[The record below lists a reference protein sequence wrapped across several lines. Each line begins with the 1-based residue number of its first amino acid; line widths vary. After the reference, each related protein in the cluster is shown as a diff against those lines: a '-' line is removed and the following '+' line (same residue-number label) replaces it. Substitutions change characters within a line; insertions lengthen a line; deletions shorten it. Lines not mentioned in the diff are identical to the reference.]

1 MAEQQPSTTAA
12 PPCRPAGTTE
22 HSWCKAVPGGTGI
35 TVLALLLSKSLD
47 ISLLQNALH
56 KLQNSNPILKSQLH
70 YEPATNS
77 YSYIIP
83 STSHLQIQPFDLS
96 STAQILRR
104 IKTPNLNSVSDFH
117 LILEHEINCNSW
129 ANTATSSSSGTHK
142 LQMLDPSLNTA
153 TTSES
158 DIDVLFAS
166 IYRLDDEKSVVT
178 LRIHTSVCDRA
189 AALALLRKLLE
200 LMSSEKQDGEG
211 TELELLKKMEVGLG
225 IEEYIPAGKANKPF
239 WARGIDMVGYG
250 LNALRF
256 SNLKF
261 MDTESTRGSQVVKL
275 QLNKEDT
282 DRILDGCKTR
292 DIKLC
297 GLLAAAGLIAA
308 HSSKG
313 LNENQWEKYGI
324 VTLINCRSIL
334 DPVLSPD
341 FPGFYHSAILN
352 THDVKGGDDLWEL
365 AKRSYTSFANAKNN
379 NKHFSDM
386 GDLNFLM
393 CKAIDNPG
401 LTPSSSLRTSLISVF
416 EDPVIDTSS
425 KVHQEIG
432 LEDFSGC
439 ASVHGVGPSIAIFDT
454 IRDGQLDCA
463 CVYPFPLHTR
473 EQMMELIGEMKRILV
488 DW

>member
-1 MAEQQPSTTAA
+1 MAEQPITAAA
-12 PPCRPAGTTE
+12 PPSDSQTRPAGNTE
-22 HSWCKAVPGGTGI
+22 NSWCKAVPGGTGI
-35 TVLALLLSKSLD
+35 TVLALLLSKSPNIL
-47 ISLLQNALH
+47 LLQNALH

-70 YEPATNS
+70 YSQTTNS
-77 YSYIIP
+77 YSYTIP

-96 STAQILRR
+96 STAEILRNL
-104 IKTPNLNSVSDFH
+104 KTSDVTSFSDFH
-117 LILEHEINCNSW
+117 LIFEHEINMNSW
-129 ANTATSSSSGTHK
+129 ISHNSTFPSSDSNT
-142 LQMLDPSLNTA
+142 
-153 TTSES
+153 
-158 DIDVLFAS
+158 DIFFAS
-166 IYRLDDEKSVVT
+166 TYQLNDEKSVVV
-178 LRIHTSVCDRA
+178 LRIHASVCDRA

-200 LMSSEKQDGEG
+200 LMSEKNGEG
-211 TELELLKKMEVGLG
+211 AELELLKKMEVGLG
-225 IEEYIPAGKANKPF
+225 IEEYIPAGKASKPF

-250 LNALRF
+250 LNSFRF

-261 MDTESTRGSQVVKL
+261 MDSETTRGSQVVKL
-275 QLNKEDT
+275 KLNKEDT

-292 DIKLC
+292 GIKLC

-313 LNENQWEKYGI
+313 LNENQWEKYAI

-365 AKRSYTSFANAKNN
+365 AKRTYTSFINAKNN

-393 CKAIDNPG
+393 CRAIDNPS

-416 EDPVIDTSS
+416 EDPVIDTTST
-425 KVHQEIG
+425 VHQEIG
-432 LEDFSGC
+432 LEDFIGC
-439 ASVHGVGPSIAIFDT
+439 ASAHGVGPSIAIFDT

-473 EQMMELIGEMKRILV
+473 EQMQELIGEMKRILV

>member
-1 MAEQQPSTTAA
+1 MAKQPNTTLT
-12 PPCRPAGTTE
+12 PPSNLQTRPAGATE
-22 HSWCKAVPGGTGI
+22 YSWCRAVPGGTGI
-35 TVLALLLSKSLD
+35 TVLALLLSKSPN
-47 ISLLQNALH
+47 ISVLQNALN
-56 KLQNSNPILKSQLH
+56 KLLNSNPILKSQLH
-70 YEPATNS
+70 YSSTTNS
-77 YSYIIP
+77 YSYTIP
-83 STSHLQIQPFDLS
+83 SNSHLQIQPFDLS
-96 STAQILRR
+96 STAQILR
-104 IKTPNLNSVSDFH
+104 TLNNNNNLINETDFH
-117 LILEHEINCNSW
+117 LILEHEMNQNSW
-129 ANTATSSSSGTHK
+129 SETSSNFIS
-142 LQMLDPSLNTA
+142 N
-153 TTSES
+153 
-158 DIDVLFAS
+158 VFFAS
-166 IYRLDDEKSVVT
+166 TYQLNESSSVLT

-189 AALALLRKLLE
+189 AALAVLRKLLE
-200 LMSSEKQDGEG
+200 LTMMSEEENEG
-211 TELELLKKMEVGLG
+211 GGTKLELLKKMEVGLG

-250 LNALRF
+250 LNSLRF

-261 MDTESTRGSQVVKL
+261 MDSESTRGSQVVKL
-275 QLNKEDT
+275 ELNKEDT

-292 DIKLC
+292 GIKLC

-313 LNENQWEKYGI
+313 LNENQWEKYAI

-365 AKRSYTSFANAKNN
+365 AKRCYTSFINAKNN

-416 EDPVIDTSS
+416 EDPVIDTTSTL
-425 KVHQEIG
+425 HQEIG
-432 LEDFSGC
+432 LEDFIGC

-473 EQMMELIGEMKRILV
+473 EQMQELIGEMKRILV
-488 DW
+488 D

>member
-1 MAEQQPSTTAA
+1 MAEQKSITTAA
-12 PPCRPAGTTE
+12 PPCELKIRPAGSTE

-35 TVLALLLSKSLD
+35 TVLALLLLKSPD

-56 KLQNSNPILKSQLH
+56 KLQNSYPILKSQLH
-70 YEPATNS
+70 YESTTNS

-96 STAQILRR
+96 STDQILRHIR
-104 IKTPNLNSVSDFH
+104 IPNLSDFH
-117 LILEHEINCNSW
+117 LILEHEINCNPW
-129 ANTATSSSSGTHK
+129 ASASSSSGIDHK
-142 LQMLDPSLNTA
+142 LQILNPSLNIA
-153 TTSES
+153 TSLDS
-158 DIDVLFAS
+158 DTDVFFTS
-166 IYRLDDEKSVVT
+166 IYQLNDEKSVLT
-178 LRIHTSVCDRA
+178 LRIHTSICDRA
-189 AALALLRKLLE
+189 ASLALLRKLLE
-200 LMSSEKQDGEG
+200 LMSEEDGEG
-211 TELELLKKMEVGLG
+211 AELELGENVEVGLG
-225 IEEYIPAGKANKPF
+225 IEEYIPTGKANKPF
-239 WARGIDMVGYG
+239 WVRGIDMVGYG
-250 LNALRF
+250 LNSLRF

-261 MDTESTRGSQVVKL
+261 MDSESTRGSQVVKL

-282 DRILDGCKTR
+282 DHILDGCKTR
-292 DIKLC
+292 GIKLC

-313 LNENQWEKYGI
+313 LNENQWEKYAI

-365 AKRSYTSFANAKNN
+365 AKRSYTSFANSKNN

-393 CKAIDNPG
+393 CRAIDNPG

-416 EDPVIDTSS
+416 EDPVIGTSS
-425 KVHQEIG
+425 TVHEEIG
-432 LEDFSGC
+432 LEDFIGC

-454 IRDGQLDCA
+454 IRDGKLDCA

-473 EQMMELIGEMKRILV
+473 EQMQEFIGEMKRILV

>member
-1 MAEQQPSTTAA
+1 MPFTN
-12 PPCRPAGTTE
+12 
-22 HSWCKAVPGGTGI
+22 
-35 TVLALLLSKSLD
+35 SK
-47 ISLLQNALH
+47 I
-56 KLQNSNPILKSQLH
+56 PIL
-70 YEPATNS
+70 
-77 YSYIIP
+77 
-83 STSHLQIQPFDLS
+83 S
-96 STAQILRR
+96 S
-104 IKTPNLNSVSDFH
+104 NLNSTTNQPLTLTLTSFPPLLIFKSNRSISHQRTKFSDTSEF
-117 LILEHEINCNSW
+117 LIFPIF
-129 ANTATSSSSGTHK
+129 TSSSSTKSTVTPGRAHPA
-142 LQMLDPSLNTA
+142 LQELIINFKSKSVSEYRHVIGFRHRRFFHEHYQLN
-153 TTSES
+153 
-158 DIDVLFAS
+158 
-166 IYRLDDEKSVVT
+166 DEKSVLT

-189 AALALLRKLLE
+189 ASLALMRKLLE
-200 LMSSEKQDGEG
+200 LMSEEDGEG
-211 TELELLKKMEVGLG
+211 AELELGENVEVGLG
-225 IEEYIPAGKANKPF
+225 IEEYIPTGKANKPF

-250 LNALRF
+250 LNSLRF

-261 MDTESTRGSQVVKL
+261 MDSESTRGSQVVKL

-292 DIKLC
+292 GIKLC

-313 LNENQWEKYGI
+313 LNENQWEKYAI

-365 AKRSYTSFANAKNN
+365 AKRSYTSFANSKNN

-393 CKAIDNPG
+393 CRAIDNPG
-401 LTPSSSLRTSLISVF
+401 LTPSSSLRTSSISVF
-416 EDPVIDTSS
+416 EDPVIGTSS
-425 KVHQEIG
+425 TVHEEIG
-432 LEDFSGC
+432 LEDFIGC

-454 IRDGQLDCA
+454 IRDGKLDCA

-473 EQMMELIGEMKRILV
+473 EQMQEFIGEMKRILV

>member
-1 MAEQQPSTTAA
+1 MGEQPTTTEALPSDFQT
-12 PPCRPAGTTE
+12 RPAGTTE

-35 TVLALLLSKSLD
+35 TVLALLLSKSPN
-47 ISLLQNALH
+47 ISLLQNTLH

-70 YEPATNS
+70 YSQTTNS
-77 YSYIIP
+77 FTYTIP
-83 STSHLQIQPFDLS
+83 STSHLQIQPYDQS
-96 STAQILRR
+96 STAEILRN
-104 IKTPNLNSVSDFH
+104 INSTDSNVTDFH
-117 LILEHEINCNSW
+117 LILEHELNTNSW
-129 ANTATSSSSGTHK
+129 GTDHNSSDSGT
-142 LQMLDPSLNTA
+142 
-153 TTSES
+153 
-158 DIDVLFAS
+158 DIFFAS
-166 IYRLDDEKSVVT
+166 IYQLNEEKTVVT
-178 LRIHTSVCDRA
+178 LRLHTSVCDRA

-200 LMSSEKQDGEG
+200 LMSEKNGG
-211 TELELLKKMEVGLG
+211 AELEFLKKMEVGLG
-225 IEEYIPAGKANKPF
+225 IEEYIPAGKASKPF
-239 WARGIDMVGYG
+239 WARGIDMLGYG
-250 LNALRF
+250 LNSVRF

-261 MDTESTRGSQVVKL
+261 MDSVSRRGSQVVKL
-275 QLNKEDT
+275 KLNKEET
-282 DRILDGCKTR
+282 GRILEGCKER

-313 LNENQWEKYGI
+313 LNENQWEKYAI

-365 AKRSYTSFANAKNN
+365 AKRTYTSFINAKNN

-393 CKAIDNPG
+393 CRAIDNPG

-416 EDPVIDTSS
+416 EDPVIDTTSA
-425 KVHQEIG
+425 VHQEIG
-432 LEDFSGC
+432 LEDFIGC
-439 ASVHGVGPSIAIFDT
+439 ASVHGVGPSVAIFDT
-454 IRDGQLDCA
+454 IRDGELDCA
-463 CVYPFPLHTR
+463 CAYPFPLHTR
-473 EQMMELIGEMKRILV
+473 EQMQALIGEIKRILV

>member
-1 MAEQQPSTTAA
+1 MAEQGSAAADPPSELKS
-12 PPCRPAGTTE
+12 RQAGSTE
-22 HSWCKAVPGGTGI
+22 HSCCKAVPGGTGI
-35 TVLALLLSKSLD
+35 TVSALLLSKPPD
-47 ISLLQNALH
+47 ISLLQNH
-56 KLQNSNPILKSQLH
+56 KFH
-70 YEPATNS
+70 
-77 YSYIIP
+77 SYIIP
-83 STSHLQIQPFDLS
+83 STSHLQIQQFDLS
-96 STAQILRR
+96 STVQILQRL
-104 IKTPNLNSVSDFH
+104 KTSDLTSVSDFH
-117 LILEHEINCNSW
+117 LILEHEINRNSW
-129 ANTATSSSSGTHK
+129 INTGTSS
-142 LQMLDPSLNTA
+142 D
-153 TTSES
+153 S
-158 DIDVLFAS
+158 DTDIFFAS
-166 IYRLDDEKSVVT
+166 IYQLENEKSVFA
-178 LRIHTSVCDRA
+178 LRIHTSACDRA
-189 AALALLRKLLE
+189 AALALLKKLLK
-200 LMSSEKQDGEG
+200 LVSCEKEDGEG

-225 IEEYIPAGKANKPF
+225 IEEYIPAGKVSKPF

-250 LNALRF
+250 LNSFGF

-261 MDTESTRGSQVVKL
+261 MDFESTRASQVVKL
-275 QLNKEDT
+275 QLNIEET

-313 LNENQWEKYGI
+313 LKENQWEKYAI

-365 AKRSYTSFANAKNN
+365 AKRNI
-379 NKHFSDM
+379 

-393 CKAIDNPG
+393 CRAIDNPG
-401 LTPSSSLRTSLISVF
+401 STPSSSLRTSLISVF

-425 KVHQEIG
+425 TVHHEIG
-432 LEDFSGC
+432 LEDFIGC
-439 ASVHGVGPSIAIFDT
+439 SSVHGVGPSIAIFDT

-473 EQMMELIGEMKRILV
+473 EQMQEFIGEMKRILV
-488 DW
+488 DC